1 MIICSVNNI
10 EEMRM
15 NVGRQSWQLNPDAN
29 GEELALE
36 VLMDVFSMFF
46 FSFGKSSAIH
56 YGIETYVKSSYD
68 LNELH
73 ICREQQL
80 QENFINRIAGAHHL

>member
-46 FSFGKSSAIH
+46 FLLARALPFIM
-56 YGIETYVKSSYD
+56 
-68 LNELH
+68 ELK
-73 ICREQQL
+73 RT
-80 QENFINRIAGAHHL
+80 